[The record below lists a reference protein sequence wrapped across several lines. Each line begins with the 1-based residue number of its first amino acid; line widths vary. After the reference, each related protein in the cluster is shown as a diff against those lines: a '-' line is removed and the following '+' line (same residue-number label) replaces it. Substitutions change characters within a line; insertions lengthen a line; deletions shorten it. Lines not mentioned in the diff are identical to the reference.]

1 MIDEWEKRM
10 IDEWEK
16 RVIGEWE
23 KRVIDEWEKR
33 KPLQT
38 MIDEWEKRK
47 PLQTIQLNEV
57 IATKPLESDVAFF
70 FNSFLFVSYENSILL
85 VSF

>member
-1 MIDEWEKRM
+1 M

-16 RVIGEWE
+16 RVGEASGRSEWD

-33 KPLQT
+33 KLLQ
-38 MIDEWEKRK
+38 R
-47 PLQTIQLNEV
+47 IQLNEV

-70 FNSFLFVSYENSILL
+70 FNSFLFVSCENSTLL